1 MVDGLLS
8 FIRSVVH
15 EASLS
20 NEGRRPKLDWSK
32 IDWTQ
37 STSVI
42 AQQTGI
48 AQPTVSQQR
57 RKHAPDTIGRDF
69 TGKTAKRTFHDW
81 SKVDWSKPTSV
92 IAHELGVNQSHVSK
106 ARMMHA
112 PKTMGQNSKT
122 APKGVDWSS
131 IDWSKRT
138 AAIAHEL
145 GVSTSTVTIQRHRY
159 APETIGKKTRLL
171 ITVSKGTKDTLK
183 AKALEQGVSVD
194 DLIEKLVNGWLEK
207 QEPQRFK

>member
-57 RKHAPDTIGRDF
+57 RKHAPDTIGRSF
-69 TGKTAKRTFHDW
+69 VGKTAKRTFHDW
-81 SKVDWSKPTSV
+81 GNVDWSKSTSV
-92 IAHELGVNQSHVSK
+92 VARELGADPSHVSK
-106 ARMMHA
+106 ARLIHA
-112 PKTMGQNSKT
+112 PETANSSIV
-122 APKGVDWSS
+122 APKGINWSTVDWSQS
-131 IDWSKRT
+131 NAD
-138 AAIAHEL
+138 IARAT
-145 GVSTSTVTIQRHRY
+145 GVQHSSVVIQRHRY
-159 APETIGKKTRLL
+159 APETIGKRTKLV
-171 ITVSKGTKDTLK
+171 VSISKSTEEMLK

-194 DLIEKLVNGWLEK
+194 DLIEKLVMGWLEK